1 MILMTDFIAVL
12 VGILSFA
19 VLLGMVWAI
28 DRI

>member
-1 MILMTDFIAVL
+1 MSGMDIVFVL
-12 VGILSFA
+12 LGILAFA